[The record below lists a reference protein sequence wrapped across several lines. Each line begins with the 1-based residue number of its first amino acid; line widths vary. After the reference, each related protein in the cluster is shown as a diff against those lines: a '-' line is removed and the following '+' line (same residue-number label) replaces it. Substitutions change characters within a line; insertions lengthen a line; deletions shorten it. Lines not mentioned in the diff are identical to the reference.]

1 MPDPVSA
8 AIGGSA
14 VVGLVGSKMSSDAQ
28 AKGVKSGVKAEE
40 RMSEANLE
48 FQREMEAS
56 QREDF
61 APWTE
66 AGGQALDKL
75 WAGIQSGEFEP
86 GKFDPS
92 QMDLK
97 SDPGYQFR
105 LDEGI
110 QARDKS
116 AASRGRL
123 LSGAQNKAI
132 EGFAQDAASQ
142 EYGNAYARYADQY
155 AKETDA
161 KARKY
166 NMLSGLSQQG
176 QASAARQA
184 GATSQLASTGGNI
197 MAQSGQAQNIA
208 QQNMGAARASAYQG
222 MAQSTNQA
230 AQNWMLYQSL
240 GK

>member
-28 AKGVKSGVKAEE
+28 AKAAKSGSRAEE
-40 RMSEANLE
+40 RMSKANLE
-48 FQREMEAS
+48 FQREMAES

-66 AGGQALDKL
+66 AGGQALEKL
-75 WAGIQSGEFEP
+75 WAGVQSGEFEV
-86 GKFDPS
+86 GKVDVN
-92 QMDLK
+92 Q
-97 SDPGYQFR
+97 DPGYQFR
-105 LDEGI
+105 MDEGI
-110 QARDKS
+110 EARDKS

-132 EGFAQDAASQ
+132 EAFAQDTASQ
-142 EYGNAYARYADQY
+142 EYGAAYAREA
-155 AKETDA
+155 DA

-208 QQNMGAARASAYQG
+208 QQNIGAARASAYQG

-230 AQNWMLYQSL
+230 AQNWMMYKAL
-240 GK
+240 G

>member
-8 AIGGSA
+8 AIVGSA
-14 VVGLVGSKMSSDAQ
+14 AVGLVGSKMSSDAQ
-28 AKGVKSGVKAEE
+28 AKAAKSGSRAEE
-40 RMSEANLE
+40 RMSKANLE
-48 FQREMEAS
+48 FQREMAES

-66 AGGQALDKL
+66 AGGQALEKL
-75 WAGIQSGEFEP
+75 WAGVQSGEFEV
-86 GKFDPS
+86 GKVDVN
-92 QMDLK
+92 Q
-97 SDPGYQFR
+97 DPGYQFR
-105 LDEGI
+105 MDEGI
-110 QARDKS
+110 EARDKS

-132 EGFAQDAASQ
+132 EAFAQDTASQ
-142 EYGNAYARYADQY
+142 EYGAAYAREA
-155 AKETDA
+155 DA

-208 QQNMGAARASAYQG
+208 QQNIGAARASAYQG

-230 AQNWMLYQSL
+230 AQNWMMYKAL
-240 GK
+240 G

>member
-28 AKGVKSGVKAEE
+28 AKGAKSGAKAEE

-66 AGGQALDKL
+66 AGGQALEKL
-75 WAGIQSGEFEP
+75 WAGVQAGDFDP
-86 GKFDPS
+86 GQFDPS
-92 QMDLK
+92 QIDLE

-110 QARDKS
+110 EARDKS

-132 EGFAQDAASQ
+132 EGFAQDTASQ
-142 EYGNAYARYADQY
+142 EYGNAYARYSDQY
-155 AKETDA
+155 TKENDA
-161 KARKY
+161 KKQKY
-166 NMLSGLSQQG
+166 NMLTGISQQG

-184 GATSQLASTGGNI
+184 GATSQLAQTGGNI
-197 MAQSGQAQNIA
+197 MSNTGRSQNIA
-208 QQNMGAARASAYQG
+208 QQNIGAARASAYQG

-230 AQNWMLYQSL
+230 AQNWMLYKAL
-240 GK
+240 G

>member
-1 MPDPVSA
+1 MSGVA
-8 AIGGSA
+8 TAIVGSA
-14 VVGLVGSKMSSDAQ
+14 VIGGYASNQASNAQ
-28 AKGVKSGVKAEE
+28 AKATKAGIRAEQQ
-40 RMSEANLE
+40 MSAENIA
-48 FQREMEAS
+48 FQREMAAE

-66 AGGQALDKL
+66 AGGQALDRL
-75 WAGIQSGEFEP
+75 WAGIQSGEFEV
-86 GKFDPS
+86 GNIDVK
-92 QMDLK
+92 Q
-97 SDPGYQFR
+97 DPGYQFR
-105 LDEGI
+105 MNEGVE
-110 QARDKS
+110 ALDKS
-116 AASRGRL
+116 AAARGRL

-132 EGFAQDAASQ
+132 TDYAQGQASQ
-142 EYGNAYARYADQY
+142 EYGAAYAREA
-155 AKETDA
+155 DA

-208 QQNMGAARASAYQG
+208 QQNIGAARASAYQG

>member
-28 AKGVKSGVKAEE
+28 AKGAKSGAKAEE
-40 RMSEANLE
+40 RMSKANLE

-66 AGGQALDKL
+66 AGVQALDKL
-75 WAGIQSGEFEP
+75 WAGIQYGEFDP

-92 QMDLK
+92 QINLED
-97 SDPGYQFR
+97 DPGYQFR
-105 LDEGI
+105 LSEGI

-155 AKETDA
+155 TKENDA
-161 KARKY
+161 KKQKY
-166 NMLSGLSQQG
+166 NMLTGISQQG

-184 GATSQLASTGGNI
+184 GATSQLAQTGGNI
-197 MAQSGQAQNIA
+197 MSNTGRSQNIA
-208 QQNMGAARASAYQG
+208 QQNIGNARASAYQG

-230 AQNWMLYQSL
+230 AQNWMLYKEL
-240 GK
+240 G